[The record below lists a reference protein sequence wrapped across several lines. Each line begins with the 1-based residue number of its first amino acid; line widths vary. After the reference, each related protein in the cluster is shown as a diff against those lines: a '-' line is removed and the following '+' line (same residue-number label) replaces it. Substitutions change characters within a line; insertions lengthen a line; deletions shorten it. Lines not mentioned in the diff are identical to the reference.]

1 MTLRKLTRT
10 FAISMLFSLA
20 ATYVLA
26 LGASVAYRS
35 NRATVKSRNDN
46 NSSSSTAGNWEN
58 LFMIGQIEIDG
69 RERHFISQ
77 IFRACYPEYS
87 RGRFE
92 EGFNEVMK
100 RYCSSSPKC
109 RVVYTS
115 EVAGSDD
122 EQVKGYHREWASKGY
137 QELYYSEPESI
148 YYRSCR

>member
-1 MTLRKLTRT
+1 MTLRKFTIAFT
-10 FAISMLFSLA
+10 FSMLFSLA

-26 LGASVAYRS
+26 LGASLVSRS
-35 NRATVKSRNDN
+35 NGATAEPRND
-46 NSSSSTAGNWEN
+46 NSSSSSTVGYWEN

-69 RERHFISQ
+69 KERHFISQ

-92 EGFNEVMK
+92 DGFNEVMR
-100 RYCSSSPKC
+100 RYCGSSPKC

-115 EVAGSDD
+115 EVAGSDE
-122 EQVKGYHREWASKGY
+122 EQVGKYHREWASKGY
-137 QELYYSEPESI
+137 QELYYSEPEST